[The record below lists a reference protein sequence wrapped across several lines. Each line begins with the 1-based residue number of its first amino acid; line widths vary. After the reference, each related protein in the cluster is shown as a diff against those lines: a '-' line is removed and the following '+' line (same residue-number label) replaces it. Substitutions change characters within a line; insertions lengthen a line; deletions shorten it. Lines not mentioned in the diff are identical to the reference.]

1 MRSTSVIPCHIA
13 SQSLKR
19 NDGSVLSL
27 NQTNSL
33 DNAGRISQWDVSFG
47 QASAGAAVTYGKFGS
62 VEKEVFNNK
71 IERTYEYDCHGWLS
85 QVKTALPT
93 WDVFPQASTAD
104 LSAQFYSKATEAQV
118 EPMAFVRVPRV
129 YTESILYAG
138 GNSPRYDGTASA
150 HVSTLGGRYDY
161 SFDCHDRLVKADYS
175 GSGDAD
181 FSAEYAYNTL
191 AAPVKIKRQGVI
203 DYRSIFLTGSS
214 GEIYGTLDDLSY
226 QWDGARLE
234 AVTAQAN
241 GADFYGRTGFALSAQ
256 GGTADFEWNG
266 AGLMTAD
273 SSRGITNILYNRY
286 GQPTRVD
293 FTDGSRVNYTYSCS
307 GGLLKVTSYGKPTV
321 TRPIPLAPITAQR
334 YYCGNFVF
342 GADTLSYVNFPGGYF
357 DSNGSPFYRHTDWQ
371 GSVTMVTNSSGQ
383 IEQHTGYYPYGEP
396 WAEPDGQPYLFSGK
410 ERMRDNAL
418 NEYDFSARR
427 YIPALAL
434 WTTPDPVVHDQFNPY
449 SYCAGNPIRFVDPS
463 GKDHWKLN
471 EDGTFSLLKTTDDDF
486 DKIIGRNDA
495 SINVEKDFTEPIF
508 QGRGQI
514 KKEKDENALNSEP
527 ELFNASVY
535 SAISNS
541 KKIFEFLAENS
552 DVEWSI
558 ATTVSGVSYIGTSNL
573 NGTDGSIGLWK
584 RANPEESLS
593 VISFNHSHTNSTTDP
608 SRGDCEAAR
617 EFMNNTNTI
626 FTSIYN
632 TQYRKYFM
640 FTPVSSYE
648 MMDGITVSP
657 ATHGSETS
665 KRIRKINIIQTM
677 NSIQENLKNI
687 R

>member
-1 MRSTSVIPCHIA
+1 MNCVELGYDGAGWRVRSDC
-13 SQSLKR
+13 QSLKR

-33 DNAGRISQWDVSFG
+33 DNAGRISQWDVRCG

-62 VEKEVFNNK
+62 IEKEVFNNK
-71 IERTYEYDCHGWLS
+71 IVRTYEYDCHGWLS
-85 QVKTALPT
+85 QVKTALPKFG
-93 WDVFPQASTAD
+93 VLPQASTAD

-118 EPMAFVRVPRV
+118 EPMASVKVSRV

-181 FSAEYAYNTL
+181 FSAEYAYNSL

-203 DYRSIFLTGSS
+203 DYRSIILIGSS
-214 GEIYGTLDDLSY
+214 AEIYGTLDDLSY

-342 GADTLSYVNFPGGYF
+342 DADSLSYVNFPGGYF

-434 WTTPDPVVHDQFNPY
+434 WTTPDPLAGKFQNLNPFG
-449 SYCAGNPIRFVDPS
+449 YCCGNPIKFVDRDGCDAKIEIKGS
-463 GKDHWKLN
+463 VVSIYVNVILEGEHVTDKLIEIFKN
-471 EDGTFSLLKTTDDDF
+471 NIMNSWGAVKSYEYNHTEYSIEWNVNVRKAEDGEVRDYNGVNNYLTIRNGKKSEVTDTNSGYIRSEGRNGMSIEEDCPMGHEFGHMLGLRDKYVGNLPSPKWAKNIMALSTNVESEVESKNFDKFLKPLLWEHIKTFSVK
-486 DKIIGRNDA
+486 
-495 SINVEKDFTEPIF
+495 
-508 QGRGQI
+508 
-514 KKEKDENALNSEP
+514 
-527 ELFNASVY
+527 
-535 SAISNS
+535 ISN
-541 KKIFEFLAENS
+541 IFPEIGAKYGW
-552 DVEWSI
+552 D
-558 ATTVSGVSYIGTSNL
+558 TTVHMINK
-573 NGTDGSIGLWK
+573 N
-584 RANPEESLS
+584 N
-593 VISFNHSHTNSTTDP
+593 
-608 SRGDCEAAR
+608 R
-617 EFMNNTNTI
+617 E
-626 FTSIYN
+626 
-632 TQYRKYFM
+632 K
-640 FTPVSSYE
+640 E
-648 MMDGITVSP
+648 
-657 ATHGSETS
+657 
-665 KRIRKINIIQTM
+665 
-677 NSIQENLKNI
+677 
-687 R
+687 